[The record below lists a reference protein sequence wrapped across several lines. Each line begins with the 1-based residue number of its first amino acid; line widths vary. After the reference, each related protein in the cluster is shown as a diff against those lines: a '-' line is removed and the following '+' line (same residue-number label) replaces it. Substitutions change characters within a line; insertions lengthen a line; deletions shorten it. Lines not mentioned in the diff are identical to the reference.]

1 MVLPGG
7 GLMDILSVRLF
18 STPAVF
24 RGNKR
29 IVFPTRKIEA
39 LFYYIFVNKEAAR
52 EELASLLWPEADQ
65 QTGRKNVR
73 NALYYIKKSIDMDAI
88 ISPNNSIVM
97 FNSEIQ
103 VCSDL
108 ERLLSDDEWIDAYTG
123 DFLQGFI
130 VKDEET
136 LENWILESRDK
147 YRSIYV
153 QKLYEKIKEDFT
165 KNDYESVEQCARRLI
180 EIDEYDERA
189 YRVLIK
195 ALAGMNMYN
204 KAEDVYDKLCEKLN
218 KDLGIIPDIKTR
230 TLYKNIQNKRNNI
243 ETYRINKEKK
253 IFYGRKQE
261 LVILNSNYN
270 NLVKGED
277 YSSLMI
283 VGEAGIGKTTLKDR
297 FLEEIERQ
305 DIFIL
310 ESSCYQAEEEFPLRP
325 WVGILTKAN
334 SIIEEEKINIPPS
347 WREIIQAFFPSLVL
361 NGVKSQSAINITGN
375 SFKLKLLEETIIG
388 LFKEIS
394 RIKKTIIVLDD
405 IQWMDNLSITLL
417 AGMMLHL
424 DKKILFVTT
433 CRNGYPQRVEN
444 FIADMSR
451 HGRMRKVELQ
461 RFTKQE
467 VIDFAKRALP
477 NHCLKD
483 DVYEKIYQETEGNT
497 FFIVEYI
504 NSLRQNREM
513 DIMSA
518 RMSDILRSR
527 FIGVS
532 EDGFKILNIA
542 SIFFDDI
549 SVDILAEISGMD
561 KLKLLDILDDLMKRF
576 IIKESNNKMTPS
588 IMFTHQKL
596 REFIYNMQSTS
607 RRQILHNRIGRLLE
621 SNLIG
626 DNRDVALYP
635 KLIYHFSKCG
645 DIESAL
651 KYNIKLASFYLD
663 INHELF
669 PILYESGGK
678 SVNNPCLSID
688 DSYRY
693 INNIEEQLTKLRELH
708 LDKPEATKLEI
719 AFNHMKGRYLIRQ
732 GHYEKGIELIREMID
747 NSLSIGDIGYALKG
761 YRQLIYY
768 GIQTR
773 NMKAM
778 KDNIEL
784 GLNMAKEYG
793 FNADICMFLRLYG
806 LYKIM
811 NKEYSYAEELL
822 KQCINKFLTID
833 NSKDKY
839 CMHIAA
845 AYSYL
850 GDIRRY
856 NMKFKR
862 SLEYYDKAISLC
874 ENKMEGGSL
883 AIFCTNAGQAAYDA
897 GDYIRAKNYFLRA
910 FKIYNKIDSIWGRGI
925 AEGYMTLILITE
937 GYYKEALE
945 SLKRADEYS
954 RQIKNPYEIGLIF
967 RIKAEIRYKMETNNQ
982 LNKVFNEYICMDL
995 QTYCEEGIKCLESS
1009 NDAYQ
1014 IDILKMFMNICD

>member
-1 MVLPGG
+1 
-7 GLMDILSVRLF
+7 MDLLNVRLF

-24 RGNKR
+24 IKDKR
-29 IVFPTRKIEA
+29 IVFPSRKFEA
-39 LFYYIFVNKEAAR
+39 LFFYIFVNKEASR
-52 EELASLLWPEADQ
+52 EELASLLWPEADP

-73 NALYYIKKSIDMDAI
+73 NALYYIKKSLDMDAI

-97 FNSEIQ
+97 LNSEVQ
-103 VCSDL
+103 SCSDL

-130 VKDEET
+130 VKDEEI
-136 LENWILESRDK
+136 LENWIISSREK
-147 YRSIYV
+147 YKSIYV
-153 QKLYEKIKEDFT
+153 QKLYEKIKEDYT
-165 KNDYESVEQCARRLI
+165 KGDYESIEKCARRLI

-195 ALAGMNMYN
+195 TLSEMNMYN
-204 KAEDVYDKLCEKLN
+204 KASDVYGKLCEKLN

-230 TLYKNIQNKRNNI
+230 TLYKNIQKKRSCT
-243 ETYRINKEKK
+243 ETYRINKEQK

-261 LVILNSNYN
+261 LAILNSNYSSLIN
-270 NLVKGED
+270 DED
-277 YSSLMI
+277 YSSIII

-297 FLEEIERQ
+297 FLEEIDQ
-305 DIFIL
+305 KDTFIL
-310 ESSCYQAEEEFPLRP
+310 EANCYQAEEEFPLRP
-325 WVGILTKAN
+325 WAGILTKAA
-334 SIIEEEKINIPPS
+334 SIIEEEKILIPPLWS
-347 WREIIQAFFPSLVL
+347 EIIQAFFPSLVL
-361 NGVKSQSAINITGN
+361 SGLEYESAINIEGD
-375 SFKLKLLEETIIG
+375 SLKLKLLEETIIS
-388 LFKEIS
+388 LFREIS
-394 RIKKTIIVLDD
+394 RIKKAIIIFDD

-433 CRNGYPQRVEN
+433 CRNSYSQRVED
-444 FIADMSR
+444 FIVDMSR
-451 HGRMRKVELQ
+451 HGRMRKVELE
-461 RFTKQE
+461 RFTKEE
-467 VIDFAKRALP
+467 VIDFAKKALP
-477 NHCLKD
+477 HHCLKD
-483 DVYEKIYQETEGNT
+483 DIYEKIYQETEGNT

-504 NSLRQNREM
+504 NSLRENREM
-513 DIMSA
+513 DMMST
-518 RMSDILRSR
+518 RMNDILKSR

-542 SIFFDDI
+542 SIFFDYI

-576 IIKESNNKMTPS
+576 IIKESSNKFPPL

-607 RRQILHNRIGRLLE
+607 RRQILHNRIGRIFE
-621 SNLIG
+621 SNLTG
-626 DNRDVALYP
+626 DNRDIAIYP

-663 INHELF
+663 VNHELF

-678 SVNNPCLSID
+678 SVNNPCLSKD
-688 DSYRY
+688 DSYKY
-693 INNIEEQLTKLRELH
+693 INNIEEQLAKLRKSL
-708 LDKPEATKLEI
+708 LDTEEITKLEI
-719 AFNHMKGRYLIRQ
+719 AFYHMKGRHFIRQ
-732 GHYEKGIELIREMID
+732 GQYEKGIELIREMIN
-747 NSLSIGDIGYALKG
+747 NSLRINDIDHLLKG
-761 YRQLIYY
+761 YRQLVYY

-773 NMKAM
+773 DMRAM
-778 KDNIEL
+778 KDNVEV
-784 GLNMAKEYG
+784 GLNMAREYG
-793 FNADICMFLRLYG
+793 LNADVAMFLRLYG

-811 NKEYSYAEELL
+811 NKEYKYAEELL
-822 KQCINKFLTID
+822 NQCIYKFLSID
-833 NSKDKY
+833 DSKDRY

-856 NMKFKR
+856 NMKFQR
-862 SLEYYDKAISLC
+862 SLQYYDKAISLC
-874 ENKMEGGSL
+874 ENKIEGGSL
-883 AIFCTNAGQAAYDA
+883 AIFCTRAGQAAYDA
-897 GDYIRAKNYFLRA
+897 GDYIRAKDYFLRA
-910 FKIYNKIDSIWGRGI
+910 IQIYNKSDSIWGRGI

-937 GYYKEALE
+937 GYHKKALE

-954 RQIKNPYEIGLIF
+954 RKIKNPYEIGLVF
-967 RIKAEIRYKMETNNQ
+967 RIKAEIRYKMETNNK
-982 LNKVFNEYICMDL
+982 LSEVFNEYLCQDL
-995 QTYCEEGIKCLESS
+995 HTYCEEGIEYLKSN

-1014 IDILKMFMNICD
+1014 IDILKMFMDRYNKT